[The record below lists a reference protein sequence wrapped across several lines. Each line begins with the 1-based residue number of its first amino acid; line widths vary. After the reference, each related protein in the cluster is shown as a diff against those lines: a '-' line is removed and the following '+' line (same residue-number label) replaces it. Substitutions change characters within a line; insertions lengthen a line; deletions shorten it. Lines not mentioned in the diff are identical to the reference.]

1 MDIIEESLVHFK
13 DHYTQHQID
22 SYNLIAS
29 WLFYASFSAFLGVVS
44 ATMTTFW
51 GPGANGSGV
60 AEIIGYVNGINYPN
74 TISIPTFITKVFGVV
89 LAVAGTL
96 CVGKEGPLA
105 HIGANWGTIIIYSWP
120 YRWGNGVFDFLKNDH
135 KRRQFISAGASA
147 GVAVAFSAPIGGAL
161 FMFELSKPN
170 TYWKFSMLW
179 KTFLSCSFA
188 VVTMAFTEASVHG
201 HFDGWTAS
209 SLKFGKIRLVD
220 VTPTDVMLGAVIL
233 GVISGLLGPFF
244 INVNTRING
253 YRAKIWTRK
262 WQKPIDTFIFAFLS
276 ASSFYWFPYLFRS
289 CTDRTVLIDTISK
302 EYELAK
308 DKVLDSEEIT
318 SVYQGWCHDNSK
330 FDPLVSL
337 FWQTEGGLI
346 RDIMSESI
354 FSSLSQMIVFGCVW
368 YFWTIVTY
376 GTQVPSGLFLPG
388 MIIGCALGE
397 IYAKTSLYLEVYD

>member
-1 MDIIEESLVHFK
+1 
-13 DHYTQHQID
+13 
-22 SYNLIAS
+22 
-29 WLFYASFSAFLGVVS
+29 
-44 ATMTTFW
+44 
-51 GPGANGSGV
+51 
-60 AEIIGYVNGINYPN
+60 
-74 TISIPTFITKVFGVV
+74 
-89 LAVAGTL
+89 
-96 CVGKEGPLA
+96 
-105 HIGANWGTIIIYSWP
+105 
-120 YRWGNGVFDFLKNDH
+120 
-135 KRRQFISAGASA
+135 
-147 GVAVAFSAPIGGAL
+147 
-161 FMFELSKPN
+161 MFELSKPN

-337 FWQTEGGLI
+337 FW
-346 RDIMSESI
+346 
-354 FSSLSQMIVFGCVW
+354 
-368 YFWTIVTY
+368 
-376 GTQVPSGLFLPG
+376 
-388 MIIGCALGE
+388 
-397 IYAKTSLYLEVYD
+397 